1 MKIIHLVVDDKFID
15 SAIREF
21 EGVSPGVHEY
31 LLVGGGS
38 PPYRYVRS
46 PLIQAVSRG
55 ACLARL
61 NQPDVAAIVCHSLPL
76 STLLMLPEMPER
88 PHVIWLGWGYD
99 YYGLLMDAFPEGLF
113 MPETARLMGGLQP
126 RGGLPRTGSMRSSVL
141 SAARPY
147 AKPSRTELSAL
158 QRVDF
163 FSPVLPNEYTLL
175 TQHQPQL
182 RARFIRW
189 NYGTA
194 EDDMS
199 LGTAR
204 CQTLGADILVGNSA
218 TPANNHLECFASL
231 ARQPDLDG
239 RRIVVPLSYGDGD
252 GAYTR
257 HVVQAGQKHFG
268 SRLVPL
274 LDYLPK
280 DRYIEVLTSCGHV
293 MMNHVRQQAMGNLI
307 ISGLLGAR
315 MHLHRRNPVA
325 SWMKKLGLP
334 ISDLAQPA
342 LQPLTE
348 ADAEMQARI
357 LLAEYGRSTQRQRTR
372 MLVDT
377 ALTPRI

>member
-76 STLLMLPEMPER
+76 STLLMLPEMPAQ

-113 MPETARLMGGLQP
+113 MPDTARLMGRLQP
-126 RGGLPRTGSMRSSVL
+126 RGGLPRAGSMRSSVL

-199 LGTAR
+199 LGTAPR
-204 CQTLGADILVGNSA
+204 HALGDDILVGNSA

-252 GAYTR
+252 GTYTR

-293 MMNHVRQQAMGNLI
+293 MMNHIRQQAMGNLI

-315 MHLHRRNPVA
+315 IHLNRRNPVA

-348 ADAEMQARI
+348 ADAEAQVH
-357 LLAEYGRSTQRQRTR
+357 LLQAEYGRSTQRQRTR
-372 MLVDT
+372 LLVDT

>member
-76 STLLMLPEMPER
+76 STLLMLPEMSER

-147 AKPSRTELSAL
+147 AKPSRIELSAL
-158 QRVDF
+158 QRIDF

-175 TQHQPQL
+175 TQHQPHL

-194 EDDMS
+194 EDDLTLGS
-199 LGTAR
+199 TSSDGLGT
-204 CQTLGADILVGNSA
+204 DILVGNSA

-231 ARQPDLDG
+231 AKQPDLDG
-239 RRIVVPLSYGDGD
+239 RRIVVPLSYGDPD

-257 HVVQAGQKHFG
+257 YIVQAGQKHFG

-280 DRYIEVLTSCGHV
+280 DRYIEVLASCGHV
-293 MMNHVRQQAMGNLI
+293 VMNHIRQQAMGNLI
-307 ISGLLGAR
+307 ISGLMGAR
-315 MHLHRRNPVA
+315 LHLNRRNPVA
-325 SWMKKLGLP
+325 PWMKKLGLP
-334 ISDLAQPA
+334 VSDLAQPVLA
-342 LQPLTE
+342 PL
-348 ADAEMQARI
+348 APVDAAAQAQI
-357 LLAEYGRSTQRQRTR
+357 LLTEYGRSTQRQRTR
-372 MLVDT
+372 ALVDT
-377 ALTPRI
+377 ALTPRH

>member
-76 STLLMLPEMPER
+76 STLLMLPEMPAQ

-113 MPETARLMGGLQP
+113 MPDTARLMGRLQP
-126 RGGLPRTGSMRSSVL
+126 RGGLPRAGSMRSSVL

-199 LGTAR
+199 LGTAPR
-204 CQTLGADILVGNSA
+204 HVLGDDILVGNSA

-252 GAYTR
+252 GTYTR

-293 MMNHVRQQAMGNLI
+293 MMNHIRQQAMGNLI

-315 MHLHRRNPVA
+315 IHLNRRNPVA

-348 ADAEMQARI
+348 ADAEAQVH
-357 LLAEYGRSTQRQRTR
+357 LLQAEYGRSTQRQRTR
-372 MLVDT
+372 LLVDT